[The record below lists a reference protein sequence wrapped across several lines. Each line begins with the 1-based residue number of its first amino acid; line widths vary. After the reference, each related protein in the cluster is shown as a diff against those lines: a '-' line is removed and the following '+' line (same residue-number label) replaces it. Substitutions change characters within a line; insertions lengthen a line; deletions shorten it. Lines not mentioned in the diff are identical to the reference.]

1 MPLPLCHRGAHV
13 SENFSIADPETQP
26 RVVGRCS
33 HCHTR
38 LMLEDLQPGARLS
51 ASLAYALIDH
61 LLHIT
66 TELAEVRWLVE
77 GAVL

>member
-1 MPLPLCHRGAHV
+1 
-13 SENFSIADPETQP
+13 
-26 RVVGRCS
+26 
-33 HCHTR
+33 
-38 LMLEDLQPGARLS
+38 MLEDLQPGARLS